1 MEEWQKLEIEGKMRK
16 ALKSKLGLL
25 GKPARRMFE
34 EGIIVIDSFPGEEPE
49 YFIMF
54 AEDDLEQLL
63 GLPFEIWDEEKGCFV
78 EDSDDIKPFFDLTDE
93 EKAFLKLDENQ
104 IIKSI

>member
-1 MEEWQKLEIEGKMRK
+1 MEEWQRLEIEGKIRK
-16 ALKSKLGLL
+16 ALKGKLGLL

-34 EGIIVIDSFPGEEPE
+34 EGIIVIDSFPGEKPE

-63 GLPFEIWDEEKGCFV
+63 GLPFEIWDEEK
-78 EDSDDIKPFFDLTDE
+78 
-93 EKAFLKLDENQ
+93 AFLKLDENQ

>member
-16 ALKSKLGLL
+16 TLRSKLGLL
-25 GKPARRMFE
+25 GKPVRRMFE

-54 AEDDLEQLL
+54 AENDLEQLL
-63 GLPFEIWDEEKGCFV
+63 GLPFEIWDEVKQRFV
-78 EDSDDIKPFFDLTDE
+78 EDNDDIKPFFDLTDE

-104 IIKSI
+104 ILKSI